1 MIYEGTH
8 CRLIR
13 ALGWSSVDRE
23 TDGLIGRLVIPW
35 LLFRPSRW
43 PPWWQADEYRGR
55 LLVNWLASW
64 WAGSQGASQPDP
76 ELALGASQARQPPW
90 KASPTS
96 SCLTAQGYSD
106 WQRCPTLMKPSLA
119 SASAGSPLNNW
130 QESQQP
136 ECSRVRPREAPRHPM
151 YLQKEGCVET
161 TLDPGCV
168 PPERVT
174 EASIRQPISNCTG
187 LPPSQSVTEWLNM
200 APERESW

>member
-43 PPWWQADEYRGR
+43 PTWWQADEYRGR

-76 ELALGASQARQPPW
+76 ELALRASQARQPPW

-96 SCLTAQGYSD
+96 SCLTAQGHSD
-106 WQRCPTLMKPSLA
+106 WQRCPTLMEAQSGQCQRRF
-119 SASAGSPLNNW
+119 ST
-130 QESQQP
+130 QQLTGEP
-136 ECSRVRPREAPRHPM
+136 TARMQPREASRGPTTPYVSTKGRLCGNHPRSW
-151 YLQKEGCVET
+151 L
-161 TLDPGCV
+161 
-168 PPERVT
+168 R
-174 EASIRQPISNCTG
+174 ASWACDGSVYPAANQQLHGPASQPISDW
-187 LPPSQSVTEWLNM
+187 VT
-200 APERESW
+200 